1 MLRVFPS
8 DSTTLGDMPTHTLA
22 TLYTPSVHGEAI
34 GDEFN
39 PPPPILK
46 AGHLVSCLVYVL
58 YVLHGLVRWVSFLF
72 FS

>member
-22 TLYTPSVHGEAI
+22 TLYTPSVHREAI

-39 PPPPILK
+39 PPPPVLK
-46 AGHLVSCLVYVL
+46 AGYLVSCSCVCV
-58 YVLHGLVRWVSFLF
+58 VCFAWVGEVGFLSFL
-72 FS
+72 